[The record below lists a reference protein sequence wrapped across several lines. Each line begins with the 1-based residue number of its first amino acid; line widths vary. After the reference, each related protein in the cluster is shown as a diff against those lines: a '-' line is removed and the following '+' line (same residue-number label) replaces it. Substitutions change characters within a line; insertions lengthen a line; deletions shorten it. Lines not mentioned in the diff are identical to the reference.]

1 MKSVDRREFLKRL
14 GTSLPVLLSFG
25 SMLESCGKGSGSNNE
40 TTTSHT
46 SPSSPKPTP
55 SPPPKP
61 QVNSKILFGLGDD
74 PIKIMYTDPGGQQV
88 YNALKPDILCGWLN
102 GGKDTTTN
110 TIYSTCN
117 YLLQWN
123 DYLQT
128 WSNQGIDLMIISWE
142 NYDGQN
148 PALGGATYGDY
159 HISPLFLQDIQALCN
174 MLKGYKGNIYFA
186 LATEQSTYTACRYD
200 NNTCSSQYENVID
213 QTTEEYFSKLKAN
226 LLNAFNIINSSLPDA
241 YYGMSFGGW
250 LATFEQGQSFIQ
262 YFNDV
267 INQSNFIFFQSM
279 LDYTMQENNG
289 FGNPQQILANLNF
302 FQQYNKNL
310 GVSHYMPHNQRA
322 DVVTSDMNYMA
333 STNYIQTIKSL
344 NLKVFCFMRYA
355 LLVGNPIGD
364 LVATQSFR
372 AML

>member
-1 MKSVDRREFLKRL
+1 VDRREFLKRL
-14 GTSLPVLLSFG
+14 GIVSLPVLFSFG
-25 SMLESCGKGSGSNNE
+25 SMLESCGGGSSGGDSNGL
-40 TTTSHT
+40 
-46 SPSSPKPTP
+46 
-55 SPPPKP
+55 
-61 QVNSKILFGLGDD
+61 NSKILFGLGDD
-74 PIKIMYTDPGGQQV
+74 PMKIMYTDSNGQQV

-102 GGKDTTTN
+102 GGYNTTTN
-110 TIYSTCN
+110 TIYSTLD
-117 YLLQWN
+117 YILQWN
-123 DYLQT
+123 DYLQN
-128 WSNQGIDLMIISWE
+128 WSNQGIDLMIITWE

-148 PALGGATYGDY
+148 PALGGATYGNY
-159 HISPLFLQDIQALCN
+159 HISPLFLQDIQTICN
-174 MLKGYKGNIYFA
+174 MLNGYKGNIYFA

-200 NNTCSSQYENVID
+200 NNTCSSQYEDVID

-226 LLNAFNIINSSLPDA
+226 LLSAINIIKSSLPTSMPRTNA
-241 YYGMSFGGW
+241 YYRMSFGGW

-289 FGNPQQILANLNF
+289 FGNPQQILTNLNF

-310 GVSHYMPHNQRA
+310 GVSHYMPHNQSA

-333 STNYIQTIKSL
+333 STNYIQQLNSL
-344 NLKVFCFMRYA
+344 NLKLFCFMRYA
-355 LLVGNPIGD
+355 LLVGNPSGD
-364 LVATQSFR
+364 LVATQNFR

>member
-14 GTSLPVLLSFG
+14 SIASLPVLLSFG
-25 SMLESCGKGSGSNNE
+25 SMGMDLESCGGSGGE
-40 TTTSHT
+40 TTTSPT
-46 SPSSPKPTP
+46 STS
-55 SPPPKP
+55 

-200 NNTCSSQYENVID
+200 NNICSSQYEDVIN

-226 LLNAFNIINSSLPDA
+226 LLNAFNIINSSLPKA
-241 YYGMSFGGW
+241 YYGISFGGW
-250 LATFEQGQSFIQ
+250 LATFSQGQSFIQ

-289 FGNPQQILANLNF
+289 FGNPQQILTNLNF

-344 NLKVFCFMRYA
+344 NLKVFCFMYYG
-355 LLVGNPIGD
+355 LLENNPYGD

-372 AML
+372 TAL

>member
-1 MKSVDRREFLKRL
+1 MDRREFLKKL
-14 GTSLPVLLSFG
+14 GTVSLPALLSFG
-25 SMLESCGKGSGSNNE
+25 SALESCGGGSGSGG
-40 TTTSHT
+40 TTTAPT
-46 SPSSPKPTP
+46 ST
-55 SPPPKP
+55 P

-74 PIKIMYTDPGGQQV
+74 PMKIMSTDPGGQQV

-110 TIYSTCN
+110 TIYSTLG
-117 YLLQWN
+117 YILQWK

-128 WSNQGIDLMIISWE
+128 WSNQGIDLMIITWE

-159 HISPLFLQDIQALCN
+159 HISSLFLQDIQAICN

-186 LATEQSTYTACRYD
+186 LATEQSTYTSCRYN
-200 NNTCSSQYENVID
+200 NNTCSRQYENVIN

-226 LLNAFNIINSSLPDA
+226 LLNAFNIINSSLPNA
-241 YYGMSFGGW
+241 YYGISFGGW
-250 LATFEQGQSFIQ
+250 LATFSQGQSFIQ
-262 YFNDV
+262 YFNDA

-279 LDYTMQENNG
+279 IDYTMQENNG
-289 FGNPQQILANLNF
+289 FGNPQQILTNLNF

-310 GVSHYMPHNQRA
+310 GVSHYMPNNQRT
-322 DVVTSDMNYMA
+322 DVITSDMNYMA

-344 NLKVFCFMRYA
+344 NLKLFCFMRYA
-355 LLVGNPIGD
+355 LLVGNPSGD

-372 AML
+372 TGL

>member
-1 MKSVDRREFLKRL
+1 MNPVDRREFLKRL
-14 GTSLPVLLSFG
+14 SIASLPVLLSFG
-25 SMLESCGKGSGSNNE
+25 SMGMDLESCGGESGGE
-40 TTTSHT
+40 TTTSPT
-46 SPSSPKPTP
+46 STS
-55 SPPPKP
+55 

-102 GGKDTTTN
+102 GGYNTTTN
-110 TIYSTCN
+110 TIYSTLD
-117 YLLQWN
+117 YILQWN
-123 DYLQT
+123 NYLQD
-128 WSNQGIDLMIISWE
+128 WSYKGIDLMIITWE
-142 NYDGQN
+142 NYNGQN
-148 PALGGATYGDY
+148 PALGGATYGNY
-159 HISPLFLQDIQALCN
+159 HISKLFLQDIQTICN

-200 NNTCSSQYENVID
+200 NNTCSSQYENVIN

-226 LLNAFNIINSSLPDA
+226 LLSAVNIIKSSLPNA

-250 LATFEQGQSFIQ
+250 LATFSQGQSFIQ

-267 INQSNFIFFQSM
+267 IKQSNFIFFQSM

-289 FGNPQQILANLNF
+289 FGNPQQILTNLNF

-310 GVSHYMPHNQRA
+310 GVSHYMPQNQRA

-333 STNYIQTIKSL
+333 STKYIQTIKSL
-344 NLKVFCFMRYA
+344 NLKVFCFMYYG
-355 LLVGNPIGD
+355 LLENNPYGD
-364 LVATQSFR
+364 LVTTQSFR
-372 AML
+372 TAL